1 MKENTPVVPKIES
14 RIIQMIRMGKSIRH
28 KWVNP
33 TPVTSLVASSRFLSF
48 LFFKIF
54 IWHNVLSGEN
64 NIPDR
69 YIVVHVQM
77 I

>member
-1 MKENTPVVPKIES
+1 MKENTSVVPKIES
-14 RIIQMIRMGKSIRH
+14 GLIQMIRMGKSIRH
-28 KWVNP
+28 KWVYP
-33 TPVTSLVASSRFLSF
+33 TPVTSLVASSHFCHF
-48 LFFKIF
+48 FFFKIF